1 MKVGQ
6 YIDSLARERGMKCS
20 DLARAIGV
28 SRQQLSY
35 IITGTR
41 ELTLPTALHIESFFN
56 LPEGKLVKWQA
67 EDNIKSYKSA
77 VKHSL
82 AEELINKNAFW
93 SYSDVKPED
102 ISDEDLIEKTFIHLD
117 MPQISKLFEIYTC
130 QYLKQVWKER
140 LVIQGD
146 YLYNLNVM
154 IALYYF
160 NIRKPERYIKRIE
173 NEHLNRYA

>member
-6 YIDSLARERGMKCS
+6 YIKTLIKSRGMRAS

-35 IITGTR
+35 AITGAR
-41 ELTLPTALHIESFFN
+41 ELSLPLALEIESYFN

-67 EDNIKSYKSA
+67 EDNVKKYKA
-77 VKHSL
+77 ALKL
-82 AEELINKNAFW
+82 ALAKKLIGHNAFW
-93 SYSDVKPED
+93 SYSSVKPED

-117 MPQISKLFEIYTC
+117 MPEIAMLFEVYSR
-130 QYLKQVWKER
+130 QYLKKVWKER
-140 LVIQGD
+140 LAIQGD
-146 YLYNLNVM
+146 YLYDLNVM

-160 NIRKPERYIKRIE
+160 DIKNPERYLKYIE
-173 NEHLNRYA
+173 NEHFRKYA